1 MRVGVIMGGN
11 SHERD
16 ISLLTGREIIRNLDF
31 NKYEIIPICI
41 NEQIDVIDKI
51 KNIDF
56 AVIALHGK
64 FGEDGAIQGILESL
78 NIQYTGSG
86 ILSSA
91 LCMDKDM
98 SKRIFLAEDIKTPK
112 WININKENYANFNAL
127 KDLNY
132 PLIVK
137 PNNGGSSIGTFI
149 VHETIE
155 LENIIHKAL
164 SYDSDIM
171 IEEYI
176 DGEEITCCV
185 LNGEVLPIIS
195 IKANSIFFDYNSK
208 YSKDGAIEKVA
219 ILEEE
224 VRKKVEAIAVKCWK
238 VFKLKSYGR
247 IDMIIKNDEIYVL
260 EINTLPGMTETSL
273 FPKSAAA
280 VGIDFASLLDKII
293 EYSLIRE

>member
-1 MRVGVIMGGN
+1 MRVGVIMGGD

-16 ISLLTGREIIRNLDF
+16 ISLLTGKEIIRNLDS
-31 NKYEIIPICI
+31 NKYEIVPICI
-41 NEQIDVIDKI
+41 NKQSDAVDKI

-64 FGEDGAIQGILESL
+64 FGEDGSIQAILESL

-98 SKRIFLAEDIKTPK
+98 SKRIFLAEDINTPK
-112 WININKENYANFNAL
+112 WININKENYANFNLL

-149 VHETIE
+149 VNEPIE

-224 VRKKVEAIAVKCWK
+224 VRKKIEAIAIKCWK

-260 EINTLPGMTETSL
+260 EINTLPGMTKTSL

-280 VGIDFASLLDKII
+280 MGIDFMSLLDKII
-293 EYSLIRE
+293 EYSIIKE

>member
-16 ISLLTGREIIRNLDF
+16 ISLLTGKEIIRNLDT
-31 NKYEIIPICI
+31 NKYDVISICI
-41 NEQIDVIDKI
+41 KDQSDVIDKV

-56 AVIALHGK
+56 AFIALHGN
-64 FGEDGAIQGILESL
+64 FGEDGTIQAILESL
-78 NIQYTGSG
+78 NIQYSGSG

-98 SKRIFLAEDIKTPK
+98 SKRIFLVEDIKTPK
-112 WININKENYANFNAL
+112 WININKENYANFRLL
-127 KDLNY
+127 KDMNY

-149 VHETIE
+149 VNKPIE

-176 DGEEITCCV
+176 DGDEITCCV
-185 LNGEVLPIIS
+185 LNGDVLPIIS

-219 ILEEE
+219 ILGEE
-224 VRKKVEAIAVKCWK
+224 VRKKVKAIAIKCWK

-280 VGIDFASLLDKII
+280 EGIDFASLLDKII
-293 EYSLIRE
+293 EYSLIKE

>member
-1 MRVGVIMGGN
+1 MRVGVIMGGD

-16 ISLLTGREIIRNLDF
+16 ISLLTGKEITKNLEP
-31 NKYEIIPICI
+31 NKYEVIPICI
-41 NEQIDVIDKI
+41 KEQSDVIDKI

-56 AVIALHGK
+56 AFIALHGK
-64 FGEDGAIQGILESL
+64 FGEDGTIQAILESL
-78 NIQYTGSG
+78 NLQYTGSG

-112 WININKENYANFNAL
+112 WININKENYVDIRLL

-149 VHETIE
+149 VHEPIE

-164 SYDSDIM
+164 SYDSNIM

-195 IKANSIFFDYNSK
+195 IKANSKFFDYNSK

-224 VRKKVEAIAVKCWK
+224 VRKKVEAIAIKCWK

-280 VGIDFASLLDKII
+280 VGINFGSLLDKII
-293 EYSLIRE
+293 EYSLIKE